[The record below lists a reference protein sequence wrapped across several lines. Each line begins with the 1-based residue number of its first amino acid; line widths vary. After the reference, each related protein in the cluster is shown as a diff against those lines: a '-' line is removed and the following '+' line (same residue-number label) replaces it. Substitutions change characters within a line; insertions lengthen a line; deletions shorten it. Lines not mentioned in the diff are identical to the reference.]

1 MKNREELMEHIWV
14 TYHPK
19 LQIYLKQMFPNI
31 TDQEDRASEI
41 LLKIFDK
48 LDSYN
53 SKYALS
59 TWIYRI
65 ARNSQIDEI
74 RKVSIKS
81 TNIDDHVI
89 PDTGTPEEL
98 FIQDYDQR
106 VLKDVISR
114 LNPQERE
121 LIYLYYYEEQNYREI
136 SGITGIPEGTL
147 KYRMFCSKKK
157 IRSMIERSE
166 RYERVN

>member
-1 MKNREELMEHIWV
+1 MRNKEELMKHIWV

-19 LQIYLKQMFPNI
+19 LQVYLKQMFPKI

-74 RKVSIKS
+74 RKLSIKS
-81 TNIDDHVI
+81 VNIDDHDI
-89 PDTGTPEEL
+89 PDTDTPEDQY
-98 FIQDYDQR
+98 IQEYDQR
-106 VLKDVISR
+106 EIKKAISKLK
-114 LNPQERE
+114 PHERE

-136 SGITGIPEGTL
+136 SRITGIPEGTL
-147 KYRMFCSKKK
+147 KYRMFCSRRK